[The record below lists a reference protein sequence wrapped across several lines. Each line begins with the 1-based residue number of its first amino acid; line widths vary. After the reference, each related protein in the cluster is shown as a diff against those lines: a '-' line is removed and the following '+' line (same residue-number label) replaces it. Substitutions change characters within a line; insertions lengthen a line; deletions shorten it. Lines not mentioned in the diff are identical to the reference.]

1 MGVGNSYQDVAF
13 QVMMDRPVVCSLNAL
28 KKKGEAV

>member
-13 QVMMDRPVVCSLNAL
+13 QVRMDLTVVSALNAL
-28 KKKGEAV
+28 KKKGVVV